1 MDENKSMTNND
12 EAQASNNMNYSFD
25 FANQVDK
32 TEAPVTPE
40 VNSASANTVIQESAP
55 TVDQSAPAEV
65 NTEAAPSPAETPV
78 TPVTPETV
86 VTPETPVT
94 PVTPE
99 TVVTP
104 ETPVVPVTPETVV
117 TPETP
122 VVPVTPVTPETV
134 ATETKENEEDSIE
147 LIQDKK
153 ATKRFL
159 IILFVVIIAFI
170 IALPF
175 IFSVAG

>member
-99 TVVTP
+99 TVVTL
-104 ETPVVPVTPETVV
+104 
-117 TPETP
+117 ETP